1 MFISCCLFLIVKT
14 LVQMPP
20 PSSCWPPEL
29 AGKQCESNS
38 NSEDKHIDIPKD
50 NTDEWEINFKALK
63 FQDKVASGTYGDL

>member
-1 MFISCCLFLIVKT
+1 
-14 LVQMPP
+14 MPP

-50 NTDEWEINFKALK
+50 NTDEWEINFKVLK